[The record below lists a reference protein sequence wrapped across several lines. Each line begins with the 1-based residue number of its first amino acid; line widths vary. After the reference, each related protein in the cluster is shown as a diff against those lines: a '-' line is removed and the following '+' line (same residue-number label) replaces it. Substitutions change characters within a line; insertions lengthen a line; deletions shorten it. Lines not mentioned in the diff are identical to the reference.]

1 MLHKLLIKNY
11 AIISNINVEFNSGL
25 SIITGET
32 GAGKSILTGA
42 LSLLLGQRADLS
54 ILMDKNKKCIVEAEF
69 DISKNKLRTFF
80 ISNNID
86 YDDTTILRREISPNG
101 KSRAFINDTPVNL
114 PIIKSLSEKL
124 VDIHSQH
131 QNLILSDNDFQIS
144 VVDKFVKNQN
154 NLEKYKTEYSKYLQ
168 YTKELTE
175 LVSKAESIKADL
187 DYFQFQFEQL
197 SDINLES
204 INKENLEIEQNELT
218 NAEEIKTALSEAEHK
233 LHLSD
238 NNIISNINST
248 LSTIERINKYIPQA
262 QEIYKR
268 LNSSLIEI
276 NDILADIES
285 INQNIEENPN
295 KLEEINNKLDSTYS
309 LENKHK
315 VRTIEELIQVRNNFD
330 NKINNINS
338 YDENIIVAENKL
350 RSQEEIIAVLANELH
365 ENRKNSASK
374 LEQTIIAILSDLGI
388 KNAKFKIKLKKIEQY
403 NINGNTE
410 LKFYFSANKNQEIQE
425 ITKVASGGEISRIML
440 CLKSIVSSVSNVP
453 TIIFDEIDT
462 GISGDIADK
471 MGNIFITMS
480 KHTQILSI
488 THLPQIASKGKYH
501 YNVYKDDSTDK
512 TTANIKILDSN
523 ERITEIAKMVS
534 GKNLTNAAISNAKE
548 LLEN

>member
-175 LVSKAESIKADL
+175 LVSKAESVKADL

-204 INKENLEIEQNELT
+204 INKKNLEIEQNELT

-350 RSQEEIIAVLANELH
+350 RSQEKIIAVLANELH

-410 LKFYFSANKNQEIQE
+410 LKFYFSANKNQEIHE

-440 CLKSIVSSVSNVP
+440 CLKSIVSNVSNVP